1 MLMMSAYNLTF
12 NQNKSKRYELV
23 AFTDEYEFL
32 GSEIPANNMEEA
44 IIMMKLMFYP
54 YLLDDDIEFALISE
68 DLVH

>member
-1 MLMMSAYNLTF
+1 MLMMLAYNLIF

-23 AFTDEYEFL
+23 AFTHEYEFL

-54 YLLDDDIEFALISE
+54 YLLDDDIEFTLISE

>member
-1 MLMMSAYNLTF
+1 MMSAYNLTF

>member
-1 MLMMSAYNLTF
+1 MSAYNLTF

>member
-1 MLMMSAYNLTF
+1 MLAYNLTF

-44 IIMMKLMFYP
+44 IIMMKLM
-54 YLLDDDIEFALISE
+54 IS
-68 DLVH
+68 

>member
-1 MLMMSAYNLTF
+1 
-12 NQNKSKRYELV
+12 V

-54 YLLDDDIEFALISE
+54 YLLDDDIEFTLISE
-68 DLVH
+68 ELVH